1 MQYATMPMLIFR
13 AWATCGRMRRI
24 FLLETSLILF
34 TEAVVTLA
42 VFFVVV
48 VVVFIVVV
56 VVVVVVFIVVVVV
69 VVVVVVCVFFFAHIT
84 LRCPHDL
91 NAWNRLVLVQLAIEV
106 K

>member
-1 MQYATMPMLIFR
+1 MLIFR

-42 VFFVVV
+42 VFLLLLLFLLSLLLFLLLFV
-48 VVVFIVVV
+48 F
-56 VVVVVVFIVVVVV
+56 
-69 VVVVVVCVFFFAHIT
+69 FFFAHIT

>member
-56 VVVVVVFIVVVVV
+56 VVVVVV
-69 VVVVVVCVFFFAHIT
+69 VCVFFFRSHHFA
-84 LRCPHDL
+84 LSPQSE
-91 NAWNRLVLVQLAIEV
+91 RLEQASVSPVGDRS
-106 K
+106 

>member
-1 MQYATMPMLIFR
+1 MLIFR

-42 VFFVVV
+42 V
-48 VVVFIVVV
+48 VF

-69 VVVVVVCVFFFAHIT
+69 VVVVVVCVFFFRSHHFA
-84 LRCPHDL
+84 LSPRSE
-91 NAWNRLVLVQLAIEV
+91 RLEQASVSPVGDRS
-106 K
+106 